1 MNIVLDIDGT
11 ICFDGRQID
20 CKITDQLFSLH
31 NIGHKII
38 FASARPIRDLLPVLP
53 NKFHEFAL
61 IGGNGS
67 IVSINGRIQT
77 LTTIQPESFNVIKHV
92 INQYDLNYIVD
103 DEWNYAARV
112 DATNTIYQR
121 LDPHRLAKKLT
132 INEITSPIKT
142 ILLNIDEKD
151 FDEVVTYL
159 ATNAPSL
166 SLINHSNELNIDI
179 TAKYINKFT
188 AIEHILGK
196 YPTYVAFGNDHNDI
210 EMLQH
215 AKVGYFV
222 NNESMDATIF
232 ENENPI
238 HRIAA
243 NTKSICCVLDNLMH
257 KKFKM

>member
-53 NKFHEFAL
+53 NKSR

-67 IVSINGRIQT
+67 IISINGRIKT
-77 LTTIQPESFNVIKHV
+77 LATNQFETFNVIKHV
-92 INQYDLNYIVD
+92 INQYNLNYIVD

-121 LDPHRLAKKLT
+121 LDPQLLTQKLT

-151 FDEVVTYL
+151 FDEVVTYI

-166 SLINHSNELNIDI
+166 SLINHSNELNI
-179 TAKYINKFT
+179 
-188 AIEHILGK
+188 
-196 YPTYVAFGNDHNDI
+196 
-210 EMLQH
+210 
-215 AKVGYFV
+215 
-222 NNESMDATIF
+222 
-232 ENENPI
+232 
-238 HRIAA
+238 
-243 NTKSICCVLDNLMH
+243 
-257 KKFKM
+257 

>member
-1 MNIVLDIDGT
+1 M
-11 ICFDGRQID
+11 
-20 CKITDQLFSLH
+20 
-31 NIGHKII
+31 
-38 FASARPIRDLLPVLP
+38 
-53 NKFHEFAL
+53 
-61 IGGNGS
+61 
-67 IVSINGRIQT
+67 
-77 LTTIQPESFNVIKHV
+77 IKHV

-112 DATNTIYQR
+112 DATNIIYQR
-121 LDPHRLAKKLT
+121 LDPHRLAQKLT

-188 AIEHILGK
+188 AIKHILGK

-222 NNESMDATIF
+222 NNESMDASILKNNKNIRCINANP
-232 ENENPI
+232 EALCLSLNELS
-238 HRIAA
+238 
-243 NTKSICCVLDNLMH
+243 KDY
-257 KKFKM
+257 